1 MQPYLAYFALLL
13 ATLVDAQPISAIGY
27 PGNLFFAQAST
38 SAIAQA
44 NALQQ
49 AKSNFANHAD
59 SNSGNVG
66 IAKSL
71 VIDSNHASQE
81 ANDRGYQDATAQNN
95 ALQKS
100 QTRTN
105 ANGAVLSPWVRRLVG
120 NCGGLGCGGGCFGTS
135 CGGSPSALSAAN
147 KQASA
152 LNQGGTF
159 NEASQGRAS
168 DARQHADTQQIIKR
182 DINKKGYAN
191 ANANSESNAH
201 ALSKGNFFA
210 AKNIDQNQVVVQNPG
225 LFLRRS

>member
-1 MQPYLAYFALLL
+1 MQLYL
-13 ATLVDAQPISAIGY
+13 ATLALSLASIVDAQPISAIGY
-27 PGNLFFAQAST
+27 PGNLFFAQASS

-44 NALQQ
+44 GTLQH

-81 ANDRGYQDATAQNN
+81 ANDRGYQDATAQKN
-95 ALQKS
+95 ALQQS
-100 QTRTN
+100 QTRTG
-105 ANGAVLSPWVRRLVG
+105 ANGAVLSPWVRHLLG
-120 NCGGLGCGGGCFGTS
+120 NCGGLGCGGGCFG
-135 CGGSPSALSAAN
+135 CAVPPSVLSAAN

-152 LNQGGTF
+152 LNQGGTY
-159 NEASQGRAS
+159 NEANQGRAS
-168 DARQHADTQQIIKR
+168 DARQHANTQQIIKR
-182 DINKKGYAN
+182 DINQKGYAN

-210 AKNIDQNQVVVQNPG
+210 ANNIDQNQLVVQNPG
-225 LFLRRS
+225 LFLRRA